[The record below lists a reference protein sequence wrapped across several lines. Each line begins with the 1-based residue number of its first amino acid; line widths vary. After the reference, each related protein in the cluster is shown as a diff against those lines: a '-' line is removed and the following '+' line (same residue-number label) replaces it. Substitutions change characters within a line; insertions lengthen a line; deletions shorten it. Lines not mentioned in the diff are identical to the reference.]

1 MGSRS
6 QGCGSCYVK
15 AIISRL
21 KPRCLG
27 GKPQRCESGARCAG
41 GKPQRCESSARCV
54 GGKPQRYESSIVKAE
69 VRHDTLQDILY
80 SQQSFEGDE
89 IGAPSPRRHS
99 PKVRPLN
106 LDCPYGDN
114 SPNIQ
119 DSFSIDRVTLRS
131 QRSVARRVSF
141 RSPDHSDIFII
152 PARNDPAGY
161 YSSDDESTESISEE
175 GIGAKRPRGAI
186 TRY

>member
-6 QGCGSCYVK
+6 QRCGSCYVK

-27 GKPQRCESGARCAG
+27 GKPQRCESGARC
-41 GKPQRCESSARCV
+41 V
-54 GGKPQRYESSIVKAE
+54 GVKAE

-161 YSSDDESTESISEE
+161 YSSDEESTESISEE
-175 GIGAKRPRGAI
+175 GIGAKRPPCAI

>member
-1 MGSRS
+1 MGSQS

-21 KPRCLG
+21 KSRCLG
-27 GKPQRCESGARCAG
+27 GKPQH
-41 GKPQRCESSARCV
+41 CESSPRCL
-54 GGKPQRYESSIVKAE
+54 GGKPQRYESSIIV
-69 VRHDTLQDILY
+69 
-80 SQQSFEGDE
+80 
-89 IGAPSPRRHS
+89 APSPRRHS

-106 LDCPYGDN
+106 LDCSYGDN
-114 SPNIQ
+114 SPSVQ
-119 DSFSIDRVTLRS
+119 DSISIDRVTLRS

-175 GIGAKRPRGAI
+175 GIGAKRPRCAI

>member
-6 QGCGSCYVK
+6 QRCGSCYVK

-27 GKPQRCESGARCAG
+27 GKPQRCESGARC
-41 GKPQRCESSARCV
+41 V
-54 GGKPQRYESSIVKAE
+54 GGKPQLKAE

-161 YSSDDESTESISEE
+161 YSSDEESTESISEE
-175 GIGAKRPRGAI
+175 GIGAKRPPCAI

>member
-106 LDCPYGDN
+106 LDCPYEDN

-175 GIGAKRPRGAI
+175 DIGAKRPHCAI

>member
-27 GKPQRCESGARCAG
+27 GKPHRCESGV
-41 GKPQRCESSARCV
+41 RCV
-54 GGKPQRYESSIVKAE
+54 EVKAE

-114 SPNIQ
+114 SPSIQ

>member
-1 MGSRS
+1 MSKQSSAGSSPDALEGSRS
-6 QGCGSCYVK
+6 SG
-15 AIISRL
+15 A
-21 KPRCLG
+21 RCVG
-27 GKPQRCESGARCAG
+27 GKPQRCESG
-41 GKPQRCESSARCV
+41 ARCV

-161 YSSDDESTESISEE
+161 YSSDEESTESISEE
-175 GIGAKRPRGAI
+175 GIGAKRPPCAI